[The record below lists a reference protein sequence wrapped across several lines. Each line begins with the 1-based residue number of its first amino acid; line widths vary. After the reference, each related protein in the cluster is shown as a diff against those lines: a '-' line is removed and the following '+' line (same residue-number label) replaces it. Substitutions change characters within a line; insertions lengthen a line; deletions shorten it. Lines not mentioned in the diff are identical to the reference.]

1 MVSTMAWSHRSTH
14 HVRNQWWKTLKLKLH
29 QYPTGLNFH
38 FYQVTSCYLY
48 QTKHGY
54 LYFKEALIKAPNMN
68 NYCNCHVL
76 HFVLMIEIRI
86 IPCALSTYYNYIG
99 HSIIFFMIFLYSV
112 APFCIP
118 YFITFVICLHITRI
132 LPSFNIQKSKYHPI
146 LTFY

>member
-1 MVSTMAWSHRSTH
+1 MENFET
-14 HVRNQWWKTLKLKLH
+14 KITLV
-29 QYPTGLNFH
+29 PNSLNFH

-68 NYCNCHVL
+68 NYCCCHVL
-76 HFVLMIEIRI
+76 HFVFMIEIRI

-99 HSIIFFMIFLYSV
+99 HSIISFMIFLNSV

-132 LPSFNIQKSKYHPI
+132 FPSCNIQKSKHHRR